1 MDSSRNA
8 RASRVFGIVL
18 SGLSADSLC
27 YSPPPLKENKLE
39 RNTENCKNSA
49 PSPEEIKFDKT
60 DNASG
65 RNKENI
71 RLTPWRSMSKRD
83 ETKNVISQRN
93 KTSTAI
99 KASYV
104 PVVVNKS
111 RSPVIENSSLNKNRT
126 HSITEAAPPS
136 SKENRHIFSVQKAI
150 DEALFSGKFLLDVIK
165 TCTDSQYSSSNGLI
179 PPIDP
184 TC

>member
-1 MDSSRNA
+1 MVSNIYRPSQNRSMDSARNES
-8 RASRVFGIVL
+8 ASRVFGIVL
-18 SGLSADSLC
+18 SGLTADSLC
-27 YSPPPLKENKLE
+27 YSPPPLKENKFE
-39 RNTENCKNSA
+39 RYTENCKNSA
-49 PSPEEIKFDKT
+49 PSPEEIKFDKN

-71 RLTPWRSMSKRD
+71 RLVPWRSLSKRD
-83 ETKNVISQRN
+83 ETKNVISQN
-93 KTSTAI
+93 C
-99 KASYV
+99 
-104 PVVVNKS
+104 
-111 RSPVIENSSLNKNRT
+111 SPVIENSPLNKNRT

-136 SKENRHIFSVQKAI
+136 SKENRQIFSVQKAI
-150 DEALFSGKFLLDVIK
+150 DEALFSGMFLLDVIK